1 MLLAADTED
10 YNTIPSTRRG
20 LKATTRWLINQSVL
34 NQFQVA
40 KEIAEKGKGADRR
53 PLGALQ

>member
-1 MLLAADTED
+1 MLLAAGTDD

-20 LKATTRWLINQSVL
+20 LKAITRWLISQSVL

-40 KEIAEKGKGADRR
+40 KEIAEEGKGADRR
-53 PLGALQ
+53 PIGALQ